1 MSESAEVS
9 SLFRFIE
16 TLQGAHAWGSFLDA
30 GTGAASLRWLTGLPT
45 SRWTAVT
52 ASERMAAQSRDAVPG
67 GLRKQDRIVVG
78 NWTDNQLLH
87 GEVFD
92 TVLLDYLIG
101 AIEGFAP
108 YWQEMVFDRLRP
120 HVGGRIYVTGVEPYV
135 PFPAPTEAGK
145 MVREIGC
152 LRDACLLLAGER
164 PYREFPIQW
173 VLRKMASSGF
183 NIIEAKHFPIIL
195 RERFINAQLDMCR
208 DRLQRFGAPA
218 LSDTML
224 DHVESVRQRALTL
237 CAREDGLSHGADYVI
252 AAEPA

>member
-1 MSESAEVS
+1 MADSGKVS
-9 SLFRFIE
+9 VLFRYIE
-16 TLQGAHAWGSFLDA
+16 ELQKGRPWGSFLDA
-30 GTGAASLRWLTGLPT
+30 GTGAASLTWLAGLPT
-45 SRWTAVT
+45 ERWTAVT
-52 ASERMAAQSRDAVPG
+52 ASEQMATRSRDAVPG
-67 GLRKQDRIVVG
+67 GMRKQDSIVVG
-78 NWTDNQLLH
+78 NWTDDELLH

-108 YWQEMVFDRLRP
+108 YWQEMAFDRLRP
-120 HVGGRIYVTGVEPYV
+120 HVGGRVYVTGIEPYV

-173 VLRKMASSGF
+173 VIRKMAQAGF
-183 NIIEAKHFPIIL
+183 NVIEAKHFPITF

-208 DRLQRFGAPA
+208 DRVQRFGTLA
-218 LSDTML
+218 LSTAML
-224 DHVESVRQRALTL
+224 DHVEALRVKALAL
-237 CAREDGLSHGADYVI
+237 CARNGGLAHGADYVI
-252 AAEPA
+252 AAEPV